1 MAWQTDITNLVRVL
15 TNDLSETPTFSDD
28 RIIQT
33 IVVAARYVQ
42 FDVNLDHKYEVD
54 SINLSITPDPTESNT
69 KDEIFNCLLGLK
81 TACIIDQSTFRT
93 KAIHHGVTA
102 ALGPAKLSV
111 SNMDSYR
118 YILEQGPC
126 KTYADLTEHW
136 DVMNATAISAVLSP
150 FVGNKF
156 DPFMLMAYDNY
167 RHKNLF

>member
-15 TNDLSETPTFSDD
+15 INDLSETPTYSDD

-33 IVVAARYVQ
+33 ITVAARYIQ
-42 FDVNLDHKYEVD
+42 FDVNLDTKYTVD
-54 SINLSITPDPTESNT
+54 SINLTISPDPTDSGS

-93 KAIHHGVTA
+93 KAVNHGITA

-111 SNMDSYR
+111 ANMDSYR

-126 KTYADLTEHW
+126 KTYNELTEHW
-136 DVMNATAISAVLSP
+136 DVANANAISAVLSP

-167 RHKNLF
+167 RHKSLF

>member
-15 TNDLSETPTFSDD
+15 INDLSDTPTYSDD

-33 IVVAARYVQ
+33 IVIAARYVG
-42 FDVNLDHKYEVD
+42 FD
-54 SINLSITPDPTESNT
+54 INLSREYNIDSVNATISPDPTEPDT
-69 KDEIFNCLLGLK
+69 KDELFNCLLGLK

-93 KAIHHGVTA
+93 KAIHNGITA

-126 KTYADLTEHW
+126 KTYNELTEHW
-136 DVMNATAISAVLSP
+136 DVANASAITAILSP